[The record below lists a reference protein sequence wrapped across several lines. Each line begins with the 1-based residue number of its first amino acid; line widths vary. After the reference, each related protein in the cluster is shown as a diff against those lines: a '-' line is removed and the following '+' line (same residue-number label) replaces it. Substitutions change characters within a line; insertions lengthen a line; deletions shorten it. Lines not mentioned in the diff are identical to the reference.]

1 MGLEI
6 ERKYTVNDKI
16 FALIDSL
23 PTAEAIRQ
31 GYLNSNAER
40 TVRVRVKAN
49 KSYLT
54 VKGKNNGISRLEFEY
69 EIPMEDAL
77 ELLKLCEPYTIE
89 KVRYTFSLNNLLW
102 ELDVFEGMHKGLII
116 AELELEDADMQVELP
131 EWVNREVSD
140 DPAYYNSNLSKK
152 PWVNK

>member
-89 KVRYTFSLNNLLW
+89 KVRYTFTLNNLLW

-131 EWVNREVSD
+131 EWVDREVSD

>member
-49 KSYLT
+49 KAYLT
-54 VKGKNNGISRLEFEY
+54 VKGKNSGISRLEFEY
-69 EIPMEDAL
+69 EIPMDDAL

-89 KVRYTFSLNNLLW
+89 KVRYTFTLNNLLW

-131 EWVNREVSD
+131 EWVDKEVSD
-140 DPAYYNSNLSKK
+140 DPEYYNNNLSKK